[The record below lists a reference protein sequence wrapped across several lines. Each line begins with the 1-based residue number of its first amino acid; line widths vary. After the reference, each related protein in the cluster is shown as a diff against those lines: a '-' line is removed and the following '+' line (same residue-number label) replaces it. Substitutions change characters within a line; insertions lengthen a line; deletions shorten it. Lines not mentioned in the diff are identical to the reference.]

1 MNTMTY
7 KGYLEVETYN
17 GIVTYHT
24 LYWQESVSCFNACEH
39 EKNVLLFCF
48 VLFYMYFCRGLN
60 KLQNMTTSISLS
72 TAEYDFAKKYAQ
84 ERNITIDELFKSLIR
99 MLSEQKDD
107 EQWYHSEMS
116 SQPYTIEELDA
127 RINEAE
133 AQFDRGEYKTHEQF
147 MDELKEEFSWLR

>member
-1 MNTMTY
+1 
-7 KGYLEVETYN
+7 
-17 GIVTYHT
+17 
-24 LYWQESVSCFNACEH
+24 
-39 EKNVLLFCF
+39 
-48 VLFYMYFCRGLN
+48 
-60 KLQNMTTSISLS
+60 MTTSISLP